1 MTRFSHHRW
10 SVGLAATLLLVSVGL
25 LYGSAAPFL
34 LAVVSL
40 AYVAYGALS
49 SHPEPVVEIERS
61 LSPETPTPGSTVT
74 VRVTVTNGGE
84 QTLADAR
91 IVDSVPDELAVVHGS
106 PRAGVSIP
114 PGESRTFT
122 YEVMAK
128 RGEYAFESPTVR
140 VRSISGSRIVTK
152 TVEPS
157 GASTLTCSTTVEGTP
172 IERTARERTGTL
184 PTDSG
189 GPGLEFHS
197 TRDYRPGDPINRLDW
212 RRLARTD
219 ELSTVN
225 FREERATRLIVL
237 VDARPATRIA
247 PRPGYPTGAG
257 LAAYAGERVY
267 EALQSAGH
275 QVGVT
280 ALGIENTDLA
290 SEGRLPWV
298 EPPAEGGSTAAART
312 LFEAAARAESNAS
325 EVPDPT
331 RRTDDTTE
339 SAVGEQLLSRLAP
352 GAQLLVVSPLLDEE
366 PVALAGTLR
375 AHGIPVTVLSPDVT
389 VSHTPG
395 GRLATIRRRNAVTTL
410 QYRGV
415 TVIEWPPTESLEI
428 VLDRSLSTVV
438 P

>member
-1 MTRFSHHRW
+1 MTRYSHHRW

-25 LYGSAAPFL
+25 LYGSSAPFL

-49 SHPEPVVEIERS
+49 SYPEPVVGIERS

-74 VRVTVTNGGE
+74 VSVTVTNDGE
-84 QTLADAR
+84 RTLADAR
-91 IVDSVPDELAVVHGS
+91 VVDEVPDELAVVGGT
-106 PRAGVSIP
+106 PRAGLSIP

-128 RGEYAFESPTVR
+128 RGEYAFGSPTLR
-140 VRSISGSRIVTK
+140 VRSISGSRVVTE

-172 IERTARERTGTL
+172 LERTARERTGTL

-225 FREERATRLIVL
+225 FREERATRLIVVL
-237 VDARPATRIA
+237 DARFPTRIA
-247 PRPGYPTGAG
+247 PHPGYPTGAG

-280 ALGIENTDLA
+280 ALGLEHADLA

-298 EPPAEGGSTAAART
+298 DPPAEGGSTAAART
-312 LFEAAARAESNAS
+312 LFEAAARAESDAS

-331 RRTDDTTE
+331 QRTDDATE
-339 SAVGEQLLSRLAP
+339 SAFGEQLLARLTP
-352 GAQLLVVSPLLDEE
+352 GAQVLVVSPLLDEE
-366 PVALAGTLR
+366 PVALTGTLR
-375 AHGIPVTVLSPDVT
+375 AHGVPVTVLSPDVT
-389 VSHTPG
+389 VSDAAG
-395 GRLATIRRRNAVTTL
+395 GRLAAIRRRNAVTTL

-415 TVIEWPPTESLEI
+415 TVIEWPPTESLEV
-428 VLDRSLSTVV
+428 VLDRSLPAVI